1 MVVFIVL
8 LWIFVVDKSY
18 IKFENFQ
25 KNAGL
30 WHHTYNLRVILKYAY
45 HNNMIPIIPM
55 FELGEPEGMGSER
68 IFDSNLSEY
77 YDYSELKIDGK
88 PFEVMLDDE
97 HLREKLFHRGVIP
110 NTVDVFDF
118 SKTHLGKQ
126 GKYVGYFLGIEE
138 LMVDGNVDIE
148 LPFHQH
154 LVDIS
159 SNVIHH
165 LGKYVCVHVRR
176 GDVLSQYSDIDEATQ
191 SENILK
197 VLDELVDDS
206 YNVYIMTN
214 EFDLSLFDDITKKY
228 NTYFYTD
235 FANLKG
241 FDDNYKLFSIELL
254 IMKSANKKVSTFERN
269 YIHNIG
275 QCDRWLYES

>member
-1 MVVFIVL
+1 MQEHLVVVFIAL

-18 IKFENFQ
+18 VKFVNFK

-30 WHHTYNLRVILKYAY
+30 WHHTYNLKVILKYAY
-45 HNNMIPIIPM
+45 HNNKIPIIPM
-55 FELGEPEGMGSER
+55 FEFGEPEGLGSES
-68 IFDSNLSEY
+68 IFDTNLSQY
-77 YDYSELKIDGK
+77 YDYSKLKIDGK
-88 PFEVMLDDE
+88 PYEVVLDNEFENSRTE
-97 HLREKLFHRGVIP
+97 
-110 NTVDVFDF
+110 VFDF
-118 SKTHLGKQ
+118 YKTHLGKQ
-126 GKYVGYFLGIEE
+126 GKYVGYFPDIEE

-159 SNVIHH
+159 SNVINH

-176 GDVLSQYSDIDEATQ
+176 GDVLSQYSDTDEATQ

-206 YNVYIMTN
+206 YKVYIMTN
-214 EFDLSLFDDITKKY
+214 EEDLTLFDKITQKY
-228 NTYFYTD
+228 DTYFWID
-235 FANLKG
+235 FDVLTEWYNK
-241 FDDNYKLFSIELL
+241 DNYLLFCIELL

-269 YIHNIG
+269 YIHNIN